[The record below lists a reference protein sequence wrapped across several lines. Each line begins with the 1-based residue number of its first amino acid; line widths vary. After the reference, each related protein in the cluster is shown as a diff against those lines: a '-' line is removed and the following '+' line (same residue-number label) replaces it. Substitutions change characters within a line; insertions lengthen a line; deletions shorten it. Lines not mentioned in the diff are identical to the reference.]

1 MVNAF
6 IDSVNG
12 TKKNIYETTT
22 EIPEFEN
29 QKSDTHISGIEN
41 KILNVT
47 ND

>member
-12 TKKNIYETTT
+12 TKRKHIWDNN